1 MESSWRPPTSSTK
14 RPRRRAVSAA
24 ARGRARCCRSRKSA
38 ATARNGTG
46 RPRMSGE
53 RLPEWRDDFL
63 GERVERVPVV
73 GAVAESDVDAGAA
86 GVAEGGDHLPGLRRG
101 APQPAR
107 ALAAL
112 GAPVLPKDLLSAQS
126 PLGVRA
132 QVEAEVDG
140 PQDGLRVAP
149 LLLAP
154 LVQHLALR
162 DPLLGADVG
171 RVPAVGVARGR
182 SERPLLAPAA
192 DPDGHAWLER
202 LRIVRRVLEPEV
214 RTVEVHAASLRVEE
228 QAHALR
234 VFLQH
239 VITDPDARELVAEG
253 PGLDLVPAGAEAAVD
268 AAAGEMVDR
277 GERLRVEPGIPV
289 GDAVDEGP
297 EPDALRVHGGRRQRG
312 DRLVADEIAAAG
324 RRLLEVVGN
333 GEPVE
338 AHRVGEAPERS
349 EEHTSEL
356 QSPCNLVCRLLL
368 EKKKKKNKY
377 ANNHRQT
384 HL

>member
-1 MESSWRPPTSSTK
+1 MESSWSPPTSSTK
-14 RPRRRAVSAA
+14 RPRRWAVSAA

-46 RPRMSGE
+46 RMPGE

-63 GERVERVPVV
+63 GEGVERVPVV
-73 GAVAESDVDAGAA
+73 GAVAESDVDTGAA

-107 ALAAL
+107 ALVAL
-112 GAPVLPKDLLSAQS
+112 GAPVLPKDLFSAQS

-182 SERPLLAPAA
+182 PERPLLAAA
-192 DPDGHAWLER
+192 PDPDGDARLER

-214 RTVEVHAASLRVEE
+214 RAVKARAARFGVEEHAHNLRVLLE
-228 QAHALR
+228 
-234 VFLQH
+234 H
-239 VITDPDARELVAEG
+239 VLSDPDPRKVVAEG
-253 PGLDLVPAGAEAAVD
+253 ARLDLVPAGAEAAVD
-268 AAAGEMVDR
+268 AAAGEVVDG
-277 GERLRVEPGIPV
+277 GERLRVK
-289 GDAVDEGP
+289 
-297 EPDALRVHGGRRQRG
+297 PDRK
-312 DRLVADEIAAAG
+312 
-324 RRLLEVVGN
+324 
-333 GEPVE
+333 
-338 AHRVGEAPERS
+338 S
-349 EEHTSEL
+349 
-356 QSPCNLVCRLLL
+356 
-368 EKKKKKNKY
+368 
-377 ANNHRQT
+377 
-384 HL
+384 